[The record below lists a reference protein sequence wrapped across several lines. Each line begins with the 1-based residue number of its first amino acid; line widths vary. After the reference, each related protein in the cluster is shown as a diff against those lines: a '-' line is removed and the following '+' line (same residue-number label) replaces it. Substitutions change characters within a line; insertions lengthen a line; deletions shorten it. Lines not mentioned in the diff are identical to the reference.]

1 MKRIILFL
9 SLTATLVATTPLMSP
24 RVASAASFD
33 CTKTDLAADEKE
45 ICAERSLNDLDV
57 KMVTTFDLLVGLVPM
72 GNRDILREGQ
82 VNWLKTRQAC
92 GGDQACLRQSYEAR
106 LKELDEAYRTLIKP
120 L

>member
-1 MKRIILFL
+1 MKRILLFL
-9 SLTATLVATTPLMSP
+9 PLCATLAATMPLMTP
-24 RVASAASFD
+24 HTASAASFD
-33 CTKTDLAADEKE
+33 CTKADLAADEKA

-92 GGDQACLRQSYEAR
+92 GEDQTCLRQRYEAR

>member
-1 MKRIILFL
+1 MPKD
-9 SLTATLVATTPLMSP
+9 
-24 RVASAASFD
+24 ASAASFD
-33 CTKTDLAADEKE
+33 CTRMDLAADEAV

-82 VNWLKTRQAC
+82 ATWLKARQAC
-92 GGDQACLRQSYEAR
+92 GADEACIRRSYETR